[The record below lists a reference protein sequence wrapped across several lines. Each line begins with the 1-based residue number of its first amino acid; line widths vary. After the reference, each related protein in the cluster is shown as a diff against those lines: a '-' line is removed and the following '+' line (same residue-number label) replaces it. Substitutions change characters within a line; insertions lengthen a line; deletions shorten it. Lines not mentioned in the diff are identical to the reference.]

1 MVWNGILTF
10 CVSTYSLCSLTCC
23 SIFNNSSNIDMFARL
38 NNYLPK
44 DSIVISSDLKR
55 SIKTADLIQNKR
67 QRIPNNKN
75 LREFNF
81 GEWELKNSEEI
92 SKKYPNLSK
101 EYWSNPGD
109 VSPPN
114 GESWN
119 QAAKR
124 VDKQVD
130 QINKKYKGCNIIAIG
145 HFGVILTQ
153 LQRAAKIEARSAI
166 SFQIDNLSITHIEH
180 LGETNWR
187 ILGVNNKV

>member
-1 MVWNGILTF
+1 M
-10 CVSTYSLCSLTCC
+10 SHHR
-23 SIFNNSSNIDMFARL
+23 FNNKFSFNAHNL
-38 NNYLPK
+38 
-44 DSIVISSDLKR
+44 
-55 SIKTADLIQNKR
+55 
-67 QRIPNNKN
+67 NKN
-75 LREFNF
+75 ISFRIYSYC
-81 GEWELKNSEEI
+81 KNSEEI

>member
-1 MVWNGILTF
+1 MTNWYWIRHAPTNLK
-10 CVSTYSLCSLTCC
+10 SLVGWSDVEVDL
-23 SIFNNSSNIDMFARL
+23 SNIDMFARL

>member
-1 MVWNGILTF
+1 MTNWYWIRHAPTNLK
-10 CVSTYSLCSLTCC
+10 SLVGWSDVDVDL
-23 SIFNNSSNIDMFARL
+23 SNIDMFARL

-44 DSIVISSDLKR
+44 NSIIVSSDLKR
-55 SIKTADLIQNKR
+55 SIKTADLIQNSR
-67 QRIPNNKN
+67 DRIPNNKN
-75 LREFNF
+75 FREFNF

-92 SKKYPNLSK
+92 SKKYPHLSK

-109 VSPPN
+109 IAPPN

-124 VDKQVD
+124 VDREVD
-130 QINKKYKGCNIIAIG
+130 QINKEYKGCNIIAIG

-180 LGETNWR
+180 LSETNWR
-187 ILGVNNKV
+187 ILGVNTKV

>member
-1 MVWNGILTF
+1 MLK
-10 CVSTYSLCSLTCC
+10 
-23 SIFNNSSNIDMFARL
+23 
-38 NNYLPK
+38 PK
-44 DSIVISSDLKR
+44 LDDLSR
-55 SIKTADLIQNKR
+55 FRQNKR

>member
-1 MVWNGILTF
+1 MTNWYWIRHAPTNLKGLVGWSDVEVDL
-10 CVSTYSLCSLTCC
+10 
-23 SIFNNSSNIDMFARL
+23 SNIDMFARL

-130 QINKKYKGCNIIAIG
+130 QINKKHKGCNIIAIG